1 MKYNKLIRDKM
12 PAIMK
17 KDGKTVKTHV
27 ADDKEYYQK
36 LKAKLIEE
44 SSEYSRD
51 ESTEELADVLEVV
64 YALLEFKGVGKAEI
78 ELMREKKE
86 GERGAFKERLILD
99 EVI

>member
-17 KDGKTVKTHV
+17 KDGKTVKTHR
-27 ADDKEYYQK
+27 AEDKEYYQK

-44 SSEYSRD
+44 SSEYSHD

-64 YALLEFKGVGKAEI
+64 YALLEFKGVGRSEI
-78 ELMREKKE
+78 ELIREKKAS
-86 GERGAFKERLILD
+86 ERGTFRDRLVLD
-99 EVI
+99 EVT